1 MLYPDLYENILHYT
15 KVPEKDYA
23 ELELLF
29 TPRQFKQGSY
39 IFKAGEICKEGIF
52 VRSGC
57 LSYFTLDEEGNEFI
71 VDLATKGWW
80 TGDGESFFK
89 KSKSIYSIK
98 AVYEAEVLLIEMEK
112 ALYAIE
118 RYPFYLYYHYF
129 ALLDYRNRTDKL
141 LKGALHASAEQK
153 YLELISQRPD
163 IVQMVP
169 LYDIASFLGITPQ
182 SLSRLRKKIAERK
195 D

>member
-1 MLYPDLYENILHYT
+1 MLYPELYENMLQYT
-15 KVPEKDYA
+15 NVPEKDYE

-29 TPRQFKQGSY
+29 TARKFKQGSFV
-39 IFKAGEICKEGIF
+39 FKAGEICKQGIF

-57 LSYFTLDEEGNEFI
+57 VSYFTQDDDGNEFI

-98 AVYEAEVLLIEMEK
+98 VVYEAEILLMEMEK
-112 ALYAIE
+112 AMFAIN

-141 LKGALHASAEQK
+141 LRGALHFSAEQK
-153 YLELISQRPD
+153 YLELISQRPE

-169 LYDIASFLGITPQ
+169 LHDIASFLGITPQ
-182 SLSRLRKKIAERK
+182 SLSRLRKKISEK
-195 D
+195 KH